1 MKKLKKKNIVL
12 CGFMGSGKTTVG
24 RQLARITN
32 MKYIDIDHYIE
43 QKENKTIKDIFAE
56 FGEDYF
62 RDLEHKASV
71 ELAEKENCIIASG
84 GGTLLF
90 DRNVEALKKNGTVVL
105 LNVPLNSIKYRLR
118 NDKKRP
124 LLQRPDKDKVM
135 EELYNKRLP
144 IYTKV
149 ADYVVNANK
158 PPLATAENIKKLL
171 LK

>member
-1 MKKLKKKNIVL
+1 MNLKKKNIVL

-24 RQLARITN
+24 KQLARISS
-32 MKYIDIDHYIE
+32 MKYIDIDQYVEH
-43 QKENKTIKDIFAE
+43 KEGKTISDIFAE

-71 ELAEKENCIIASG
+71 ELAEKDNCIIAAG

-90 DRNVEALKKNGTVVL
+90 ERNVEALRKNSIIVL
-105 LNVPLNSIKYRLR
+105 LNVPLNSIKCRLR
-118 NDKKRP
+118 NDKRRP

-135 EELYNKRLP
+135 EELYKKRLP
-144 IYTKV
+144 IYTQV

-158 PPLATAENIKKLL
+158 PPLAVAEDIKKLL